1 MATGILAWAEDPE
14 CDEQQFECDRCL
26 IGFFHERDSSNFVS
40 GEFALAAAIE
50 FVWLEAE
57 VSVELSTRWCM
68 MMEFIIWQDQRQSEK
83 IERSKSTLKSTNRD
97 TPAIEVNVLDRIC
110 TV

>member
-1 MATGILAWAEDPE
+1 MATGIVDWAEDPE

-57 VSVELSTRWCM
+57 VPVELGIRWCM

-83 IERSKSTLKSTNRD
+83 SDHIKSALKKANHE
-97 TPAIEVNVLDRIC
+97 TPAIEVNVSDRISAA
-110 TV
+110 